1 MVSLLLLFLP
11 LSFFSQKKGGEGRA
25 PKGALPQNY
34 RNPLIA
40 DTHFFCS
47 EEEQVR
53 RIQLWWRSLIES
65 VSSWTCA
72 SFTLSRAQQ
81 TWLGKL
87 GEEVERSLRRR
98 TTHDHVQRAF
108 GRGNNSKRLG
118 LRASFRREKRHAT
131 GRVKR

>member
-1 MVSLLLLFLP
+1 MATVWAESIIVVCGLLTAPLPPALF
-11 LSFFSQKKGGEGRA
+11 FFVSQKKGGG
-25 PKGALPQNY
+25 KGPQGGPSTELPQPPHRRY
-34 RNPLIA
+34 A
-40 DTHFFCS
+40 FFLFG
-47 EEEQVR
+47 VR

-81 TWLGKL
+81 TLLGKL

-108 GRGNNSKRLG
+108 GRGNNSKRG
-118 LRASFRREKRHAT
+118 INS
-131 GRVKR
+131 